1 MDINEILSW
10 FSETV
15 GDYFKNYMLVIAG
28 VIFVCFLLFL
38 ILFIVYSVKSRKLKN
53 ELEMMSIAEDID
65 GIKKCQCCDFEMDD
79 KSCKPECECCKD
91 SEKEEDKNLEATI
104 TVDKV
109 NNGEIHSGYTNQED
123 FDDLKSSVI
132 KLELYK
138 TNNDLV
144 LNKLKDEYNKKL
156 EDLNKTVATLSES
169 LAEHFKEHDD
179 AKKPVA
185 PENEK
190 SDNSATLHG
199 FDKYSLD
206 DLNAISKRL
215 GLIAPYTDK
224 HAAIV
229 GLSAILGTDMPTKA
243 QLINALKIIGVTEK
257 DTSPKDYLIKRLMF
271 ELNR

>member
-1 MDINEILSW
+1 M
-10 FSETV
+10 
-15 GDYFKNYMLVIAG
+15 
-28 VIFVCFLLFL
+28 
-38 ILFIVYSVKSRKLKN
+38 
-53 ELEMMSIAEDID
+53 
-65 GIKKCQCCDFEMDD
+65 
-79 KSCKPECECCKD
+79 
-91 SEKEEDKNLEATI
+91 
-104 TVDKV
+104 
-109 NNGEIHSGYTNQED
+109 
-123 FDDLKSSVI
+123 
-132 KLELYK
+132 
-138 TNNDLV
+138 
-144 LNKLKDEYNKKL
+144 NKR
-156 EDLNKTVATLSES
+156 VATLSES

-206 DLNAISKRL
+206 DLNAISKCL

>member
-1 MDINEILSW
+1 MDINEFLSW

-28 VIFVCFLLFL
+28 VIFACFLLFL
-38 ILFIVYSVKSRKLKN
+38 VLFIVCSVKNKKLKN

-65 GIKKCQCCDFEMDD
+65 SIKKCQCRDFEMDD

-109 NNGEIHSGYTNQED
+109 NNGEIHYTNQKD
-123 FDDLKSSVI
+123 FDELKSEVI

-138 TNNDLV
+138 ENNDVV
-144 LNKLKDEYNKKL
+144 LNNLKNEYNKKL
-156 EDLNKTVATLSES
+156 EDLNKTVAALSES

-185 PENEK
+185 AENEK
-190 SDNSATLHG
+190 SDNNVTLHG

-206 DLNAISKRL
+206 DLNAISKCL
-215 GLIAPYTDK
+215 GSIAHYTDK
-224 HAAIV
+224 HDAIL

>member
-10 FSETV
+10 FSGTV

-28 VIFVCFLLFL
+28 VISVCFIVFL
-38 ILFIVYSVKSRKLKN
+38 ILFIVYAIKNRKLKN

-65 GIKKCQCCDFEMDD
+65 GIKCYCSDFAMDD
-79 KSCKPECECCKD
+79 KSCKPECECDKD

-109 NNGEIHSGYTNQED
+109 NNAEIHSGYANQKD
-123 FDDLKSSVI
+123 FDDLKLRVI
-132 KLELYK
+132 NLEMYK
-138 TNNDLV
+138 ENNAVTLS
-144 LNKLKDEYNKKL
+144 KFKGEYDKKL

-169 LAEHFKEHDD
+169 LAEHFREH
-179 AKKPVA
+179 AEVEKPIA
-185 PENEK
+185 AESEK
-190 SDNSATLHG
+190 CDNNAALHG

-206 DLNAISKRL
+206 DLNAISKCL

-229 GLSAILGTDMPTKA
+229 GLNAILGTDMPTKA

>member
-38 ILFIVYSVKSRKLKN
+38 ILFIVSSVKNRKLKN

-104 TVDKV
+104 TVDKI
-109 NNGEIHSGYTNQED
+109 NNGEIIDKRDKD
-123 FDDLKSSVI
+123 FDELKSKVI
-132 KLELYK
+132 RLELYIE
-138 TNNDLV
+138 NNDVV
-144 LNKLKDEYNKKL
+144 LNNLKNKYDKKL
-156 EDLNKTVATLSES
+156 EYLNKEVATLSES
-169 LAEHFKEHDD
+169 LDEHFKEHDE
-179 AKKPVA
+179 KKPVA
-185 PENEK
+185 VGNEK
-190 SDNSATLHG
+190 ADNNATLHG

-206 DLNAISKRL
+206 DLNAISKCL

-229 GLSAILGTDMPTKA
+229 GLSAILGTDMPTKV

>member
-10 FSETV
+10 FSEPV

-28 VIFVCFLLFL
+28 VIFACFLLFL
-38 ILFIVYSVKSRKLKN
+38 ILFIVYSVKNKKLKN

-65 GIKKCQCCDFEMDD
+65 GIKKCKCCDFEMDD

-109 NNGEIHSGYTNQED
+109 NNCKIINKKDED
-123 FDDLKSSVI
+123 FDDLKSKVI

-138 TNNDLV
+138 ENNDVV
-144 LNKLKDEYNKKL
+144 LSNLKNEYNKKL

-169 LAEHFKEHDD
+169 LAEHFKEHAD

-206 DLNAISKRL
+206 DLNAISKCL

>member
-10 FSETV
+10 FSEPV

-28 VIFVCFLLFL
+28 VIFACFLLFFV
-38 ILFIVYSVKSRKLKN
+38 LFIACSVKNKKLKN

-65 GIKKCQCCDFEMDD
+65 GIKKCQCCDFEMDE

-109 NNGEIHSGYTNQED
+109 NNCKIINQKDKD
-123 FDDLKSSVI
+123 FDELKSEVI

-138 TNNDLV
+138 ENNDVV
-144 LNKLKDEYNKKL
+144 LNNLKNEYNKKL
-156 EDLNKTVATLSES
+156 EDLNKEVAALSES

-185 PENEK
+185 VENEK

-206 DLNAISKRL
+206 DLNAISKCL